1 MMKLLMIPA
10 LLERDFEQATIKII
24 IMCVFFV
31 LIIIA
36 TLIDLRTA
44 ITASKRRG
52 SFKTRSYG
60 LRKTG
65 RKLLE
70 YWALML
76 MASIVDF
83 GLSAFG
89 LVADSV
95 YFFKIFSVP
104 IVSIGVFVGIIITEA
119 LSVKENMEM
128 SKGADIIPKKTYA
141 VIAEIVEALGENS
154 EDKLKAIAKLLKGN
168 PKQQLPQNDE
178 YVQDHLDG

>member
-1 MMKLLMIPA
+1 MKILMIPA
-10 LLERDFEQATIKII
+10 LLEQNYEQVVIKMMIL
-24 IMCVFFV
+24 CVFFV

-44 ITASKRRG
+44 ISASKRRG
-52 SFKTRSYG
+52 CFKTRSYG

-89 LVADSV
+89 LVAGAV
-95 YFFKIFSVP
+95 PFLKLFSVP
-104 IVSIGVFVGIIITEA
+104 IVSVGVFAGIVITEG
-119 LSVKENMEM
+119 LSVKENMEV
-128 SKGADIIPKKTYA
+128 SKGADIIPKKTFA
-141 VIAEIVEALGENS
+141 VMAEIIEILGENS
-154 EDKLKAIAKLLKGN
+154 DEKLKAIAKLLKGGN
-168 PKQQLPQNDE
+168 SIKTDNVESDKKE
-178 YVQDHLDG
+178 S

>member
-1 MMKLLMIPA
+1 MIPA
-10 LLERDFEQATIKII
+10 LLEMDFEQATIKIM

-36 TLIDLRTA
+36 TLIDLCTA
-44 ITASKRRG
+44 ISASKRRG
-52 SFKTRSYG
+52 CFKTRSYG

-95 YFFKIFSVP
+95 SFFKIFSVP
-104 IVSIGVFVGIIITEA
+104 IVSIVVFVGIIITEA

-128 SKGADIIPKKTYA
+128 SKGADVIPKKTYA

-154 EDKLKAIAKLLKGN
+154 EDKLKVIAKLLKGSKTVTN
-168 PKQQLPQNDE
+168 NQKSDE
-178 YVQDHLDG
+178 NQ